1 MAMSLPH
8 ILAQTRLDTHVP
20 SYMITSG
27 APARDEALLGWA
39 LTIIAV
45 AVTVTIAIL
54 LLIAV
59 LRKRV
64 DVDVATPST
73 TARGTSRIQI
83 VSGLSWIYVGLAITV
98 VILLGAFGATVVAI
112 ARTDAPPSRPAMTLD
127 ITAHQ
132 WWWEV
137 RVDDSIP
144 SDEFLTAN
152 EVHVPV
158 GVPVRLR
165 LQSQDV
171 IHSFWVPELFGK
183 TDVIPGQINVAWF
196 EATKAGTYRG
206 ACTEYCGLQHAHM
219 AFAVTAEPQAMYDKW
234 AAAQRASNVDGSLPP
249 GESLPADALRGET
262 VFVATCSGC
271 HTVRGTNALG
281 AVGPDLTHIAS
292 RETIGAGML
301 DNTTPNLMRW
311 VSNAQAVK
319 PGVLMPPMNLRHDD
333 LAAVVAYLTTLH

>member
-1 MAMSLPH
+1 
-8 ILAQTRLDTHVP
+8 
-20 SYMITSG
+20 MITSG
-27 APARDEALLGWA
+27 APANDEAVLGWA
-39 LTIIAV
+39 LTIVAI
-45 AVTVTIAIL
+45 AVTVVVAIL
-54 LLIAV
+54 LLVAV
-59 LRKRV
+59 LRKRA
-64 DVDVATPST
+64 DPTLASPSAADST
-73 TARGTSRIQI
+73 NPRAHL

-98 VILLGAFGATVVAI
+98 VILLVAFSATVVTL
-112 ARTDAPPSRPAMTLD
+112 ARTDSAPSRPALTLD

-144 SDEFLTAN
+144 SDEFVTAN

-158 GVPVRLR
+158 GVPVRLL

-183 TDVIPGQINVAWF
+183 TDVIPGQINQAWF

-219 AFAVTAEPQAMYDKW
+219 AFAITAVPQATYDKW
-234 AAAQRASNVDGSLPP
+234 AAAQRESNVDGSLPP
-249 GESLPADALRGET
+249 NQALPADALRGET
-262 VFVATCSGC
+262 VFVASCSGC
-271 HTVRGTNALG
+271 HTVRGTDALG
-281 AVGPDLTHIAS
+281 HVGPDLTHIAS

-311 VSNAQAVK
+311 VSNAQTIK